1 MKKFY
6 CLIQILCIATLI
18 SCSND
23 DDGSI
28 IIDQSLIPG
37 TWNVIAIES
46 NDGRFTGNIQGIESS
61 GSFMAEGKNI
71 TTEVV
76 FIKGDNE
83 TSNTF
88 SSSGGFTLEISIL
101 IPLQD
106 PLVVEE
112 DFPDYLGNGSWR
124 VEGNNLILS
133 VSGEQGNYTVTNLTA
148 QNMSLATSFNEEI
161 DYNGTIFS
169 LDGTLEIDLS
179 KN

>member
-1 MKKFY
+1 MKRIHV
-6 CLIQILCIATLI
+6 LIQVLFIATLF

-23 DDGSI
+23 DDGTI
-28 IIDQSLIPG
+28 TVDESLIPG
-37 TWNVIAIES
+37 TWNITAIES
-46 NDGRFTGNIQGIESS
+46 NDGRFTGTVEGIPVS
-61 GSFMAEGKNI
+61 GSFTAEGKSI
-71 TTEVV
+71 TTQIV
-76 FIKGDNE
+76 FVEGTE
-83 TSNTF
+83 NTF
-88 SSSGGFTLEISIL
+88 TSSGGFTLEISIL

-124 VEGNNLILS
+124 VEGNNLILT
-133 VSGEQGNYTVTNLTA
+133 VSSEESAYTVTNLTA
-148 QNMSLATSFNEEI
+148 MNMSLAVSFNEEV